1 MKRFHEYAAGVPNDP
16 DMDRYRPLETRAL
29 QTDPAKGKV
38 GGFIEE
44 STKAEGQIQ
53 NARLRQTLRS
63 TRDEGMQILR
73 LT

>member
-44 STKAEGQIQ
+44 FTKAEGQIQ
-53 NARLRQTLRS
+53 NARLR
-63 TRDEGMQILR
+63 
-73 LT
+73 